1 MICLCVYLCVRE
13 REFGSATIL
22 TSHGEVGHSDISGSL
37 MALLFDDG
45 ERGKTYVDKD
55 GLGVVN
61 DDGIGGHVCRILCL
75 FHFHLRQI
83 KGCQCWS
90 YLDGRRKI
98 DLDLEF

>member
-1 MICLCVYLCVRE
+1 MRE

-61 DDGIGGHVCRILCL
+61 DDGIGGHVRRILLVSLSSEADQGVSVLEL
-75 FHFHLRQI
+75 FR
-83 KGCQCWS
+83 W
-90 YLDGRRKI
+90 
-98 DLDLEF
+98 

>member
-1 MICLCVYLCVRE
+1 MICLCVYLFVRE

-61 DDGIGGHVCRILCL
+61 DDGIGGHVRRILLVSLSSEADQGVSVLEL
-75 FHFHLRQI
+75 FR
-83 KGCQCWS
+83 W
-90 YLDGRRKI
+90 
-98 DLDLEF
+98 

>member
-22 TSHGEVGHSDISGSL
+22 TSHGEVGHSGISGSL

-61 DDGIGGHVCRILCL
+61 DDGIGGHVRRILLVSLSSEADQGVSVLEL
-75 FHFHLRQI
+75 FR
-83 KGCQCWS
+83 W
-90 YLDGRRKI
+90 
-98 DLDLEF
+98 

>member
-1 MICLCVYLCVRE
+1 MRE

-22 TSHGEVGHSDISGSL
+22 TSRGEVGHSGISGSL

-61 DDGIGGHVCRILCL
+61 DDGIGGHVHRILLVSLSSEADQGVSVLEL
-75 FHFHLRQI
+75 FR
-83 KGCQCWS
+83 W
-90 YLDGRRKI
+90 
-98 DLDLEF
+98 